1 MKRIFYTAG
10 TLLLLI
16 FLLRFPEE
24 ALAASRDGLKLWLN
38 TLFPTLLPFIIL
50 TGILIHTGTAEKL
63 LKPLAPVWS
72 HVFGISPSGAYALL
86 LGLLCGYPMGTKI
99 TAVSEC

>member
-38 TLFPTLLPFIIL
+38 TLFPRFFLHPNPFIQ
-50 TGILIHTGTAEKL
+50 EQPKN
-63 LKPLAPVWS
+63 
-72 HVFGISPSGAYALL
+72 F
-86 LGLLCGYPMGTKI
+86 
-99 TAVSEC
+99 